1 MFGLIPLGIGV
12 EFRFGIRDMA
22 KYVGHVGGIA
32 AGAGKGGIS
41 PKPGIIELVGIDR
54 NIIGLTV
61 VLGHLVVGCGGVKVH
76 GSVVHAVAST
86 DFFNLFD
93 SVCLGPN
100 HGGFFEAHPG
110 EHF

>member
-1 MFGLIPLGIGV
+1 M
-12 EFRFGIRDMA
+12 M
-22 KYVGHVGGIA
+22 
-32 AGAGKGGIS
+32 IS
-41 PKPGIIELVGIDR
+41 KTFMPSVLMLAII
-54 NIIGLTV
+54 TV
-61 VLGHLVVGCGGVKVH
+61 MVGCGGVKVH

-93 SVCLGPN
+93 SVRLGPN